1 MSRASALPN
10 ESAVAGN
17 ATDVIS
23 HRRMMRALR
32 HAVGAAAHRVRR
44 TEQPKQY
51 AFHYERVL
59 GTSFELQVVAADAG
73 AATRAEVA
81 ALAEV
86 DRLAAVLSGYAATSE
101 LSRWPSQPG
110 VVTAVSGALADVLI
124 AAEAWRVHTGGAFNP
139 AAASLVELLRDPEPA
154 VHHSV
159 TLDEASRQRALN
171 ERLRALRQPLWTV
184 NRAQGSACRLTD
196 LPISLDA
203 IAKGYIV
210 DRAAQVAAEVDGVTQ
225 VLVNIG
231 GDLRH
236 HGARAVQVNVADPN
250 APAENARPLSV
261 VRLMG
266 EALAT
271 SGGYRRGFSMD
282 GQTVS
287 HIIDP
292 RTGRPVRRVVSASVI
307 APDCMTADAL
317 STAFSVM
324 TPEESVALADRV
336 DGVGCLLL
344 EQDGTMTANDAW
356 RERRAI

>member
-1 MSRASALPN
+1 MSRLSATSN
-10 ESAVAGN
+10 EAQIVGKATEATARPGMLRWLRDAADAG
-17 ATDVIS
+17 IQ
-23 HRRMMRALR
+23 RM
-32 HAVGAAAHRVRR
+32 RR
-44 TEQPKQY
+44 TEQPQQY

-59 GTSFELQVVAADAG
+59 GTSFELQVIAADSA
-73 AATRAEVA
+73 AATRAEEA

-86 DRLAAVLSGYAATSE
+86 DRLSGVLSSYSATSE
-101 LSRWPSQPG
+101 LSGWLSQPG
-110 VVTAVSGALADVLI
+110 VVMSVSPALGDVLL
-124 AAEAWRVHTGGAFNP
+124 AAEAWRVRTGGAFNP
-139 AAASLVELLRDPEPA
+139 AASSVIDLLRDADP
-154 VHHSV
+154 VSLSV
-159 TLDEASRQRALN
+159 TALDAPARSRAMN
-171 ERLRALRQPLWTV
+171 VRLRAMRQPLWTV
-184 NRAQGSACRLTD
+184 NRARGSACRLTD

-210 DRAAQVAAEVDGVTQ
+210 DRVAHVAREVAGITQ

-236 HGARAVQVNVADPN
+236 HGARAVQVSVADPN
-250 APAENARPLSV
+250 APAENAAPLSV

-271 SGGYRRGFSMD
+271 SGGYRRGFAMD

-292 RTGRPVRRVVSASVI
+292 RTGRPVSRVVSASVV

-324 TPEESVALADRV
+324 TPGESVTLADAF
-336 DGVGCLLL
+336 DGVGCLLV
-344 EQDGTMTANDAW
+344 EQDGTITSNDVW
-356 RERRAI
+356 RERVAA